1 MSLLFS
7 QVANLV
13 VIFVCGHASGDLIQA
28 GSHLSMIFYDFLG
41 LQDSFGLST
50 ILKSSFLER
59 TMIKTHKFG
68 GGRLKRI
75 LLRLIFFLIFDK
87 GFGALLMIV
96 ILDYV

>member
-1 MSLLFS
+1 
-7 QVANLV
+7 
-13 VIFVCGHASGDLIQA
+13 
-28 GSHLSMIFYDFLG
+28 MIFYDFLG